1 MQKRCSTF
9 QGNFNEDYI
18 QNCVPNQQIEF
29 VVSLFQGADIR
40 SIVKASQTEIGLSH
54 LL

>member
-1 MQKRCSTF
+1 MKVIYKLFS
-9 QGNFNEDYI
+9 
-18 QNCVPNQQIEF
+18 NQQIEF

-40 SIVKASQTEIGLSH
+40 SIVKASQTEIALSQ